1 MTAVNNNIAGS
12 SFNWKHFTFGFIAS
26 AGSSTTIAFM
36 NADPVTD
43 FANGLDEVTVAP

>member
-43 FANGLDEVTVAP
+43 FANGLDKVTVAP